1 MSCIGTV
8 YRVAELRPSS
18 IFGTEYF
25 PDIVAIQGQGPRR
38 LSVAPGMIE
47 YVATRGFLFDYVRP
61 PECISGWTRTQKENK
76 TKPAKEVKRRRQG
89 ILKKP

>member
-1 MSCIGTV
+1 
-8 YRVAELRPSS
+8 
-18 IFGTEYF
+18 
-25 PDIVAIQGQGPRR
+25 
-38 LSVAPGMIE
+38 MIE

-76 TKPAKEVKRRRQG
+76 TKPAEEVKRRRQG